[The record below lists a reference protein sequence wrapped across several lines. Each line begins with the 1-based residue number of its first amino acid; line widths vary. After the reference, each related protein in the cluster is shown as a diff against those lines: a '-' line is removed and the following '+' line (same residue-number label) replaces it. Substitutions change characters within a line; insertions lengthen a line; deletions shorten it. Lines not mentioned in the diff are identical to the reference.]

1 MLNTKKGR
9 FIFLVTLIILG
20 VMSRFV
26 PHYPNFT
33 AVGAV
38 ALLSGRYLGHKFY
51 RYFTPLFVLWISE
64 VVLNQV
70 VYPEYSFGWPS
81 WIGDTWTYFGMALT
95 IFIGSEMIKKVN
107 GMNIVQSAILS
118 SVVFFILSNFGVW
131 TSGTMYPTHFG
142 GLISAYIAGI
152 PYFWSSLL
160 ANVIFSLIF
169 FGGYEWI
176 TSGKLIPVGVT
187 FKS

>member
-9 FIFLVTLIILG
+9 FLLLTFLIILG

-38 ALLSGRYLGHKFY
+38 ALLSGK
-51 RYFTPLFVLWISE
+51 YFNRKVYSYAIPLITLWISDLI
-64 VVLNQV
+64 LNHFI
-70 VYPEYSFGWPS
+70 YPEYSSGWQS
-81 WIGDTWTYFGMALT
+81 WIGDTWTYLGFGLT
-95 IFIGSEMIKKVN
+95 ILIGSQFIRMVSTLN
-107 GMNIVQSAILS
+107 VMQSAIIS
-118 SVVFFILSNFGVW
+118 SLVFFLISNFGVW
-131 TSGTMYPTHFG
+131 TQGSLYPKNFSGLFA
-142 GLISAYIAGI
+142 AYIAGI

-169 FGGYEWI
+169 FNGYELI
-176 TSGKLIPVGVT
+176 LQKRLLPVHVTSK
-187 FKS
+187 